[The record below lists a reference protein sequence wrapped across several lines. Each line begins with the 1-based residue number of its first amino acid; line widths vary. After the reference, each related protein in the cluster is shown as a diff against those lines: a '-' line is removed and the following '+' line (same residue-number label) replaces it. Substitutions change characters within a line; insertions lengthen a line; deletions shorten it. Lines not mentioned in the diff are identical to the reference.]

1 MATPDAA
8 DTFCDM
14 HPQERAWMQAPDAP
28 LIRMRRREG
37 RFSLSGELSP
47 SCAFLDVGLPASGV
61 MHLPVHLLDLPLAA
75 FPAGPGFCSYACSPG
90 SEQGIW
96 RASGWFSRIEPFGAA
111 PDHPLLD
118 LASLWIQA
126 SASTGLWNGPNRKEA
141 AQAITIDHGHG
152 GECSGGIR
160 PNNA

>member
-1 MATPDAA
+1 MLLVATPDAA

-61 MHLPVHLLDLPLAA
+61 MHLLMHLLDLPLAA
-75 FPAGPGFCSYACSPG
+75 FPAGPGFVPM
-90 SEQGIW
+90 
-96 RASGWFSRIEPFGAA
+96 PAA
-111 PDHPLLD
+111 R
-118 LASLWIQA
+118 
-126 SASTGLWNGPNRKEA
+126 GK
-141 AQAITIDHGHG
+141 
-152 GECSGGIR
+152 
-160 PNNA
+160 